1 MLLRLVPG
9 LLLLREGCLDPEPEE
24 LLADLTMI
32 RGWLSE
38 GAHVPLGSPVFL
50 DDTKS
55 IRTHAVYM
63 SISTHIAASLRLTS
77 CRRRSTMPDWRLP
90 VGVLRR
96 REALRDACALDA
108 ADEGWLFDPF
118 LLMRECDTDGSSRF
132 MIGRLKVSTDAS
144 GISSRYNSPPRP
156 GVNWAG
162 DLLPGELVL
171 AQSSATC
178 LKMPRDILGYLSFT
192 TFCTSGPTGEADAS
206 KVQLLATLEHNTAL
220 TPGPRRIV

>member
-1 MLLRLVPG
+1 MNAQDWYNILADQLEDDTRKWGYICMLLRLVPG

-55 IRTHAVYM
+55 ITTHAVYM

-108 ADEGWLFDPF
+108 ADESWLVDPF
-118 LLMRECDTDGSSRF
+118 LLMRECDTDGPSRF

-144 GISSRYNSPPRP
+144 GISSRITHRHGRASI
-156 GVNWAG
+156 GQV
-162 DLLPGELVL
+162 
-171 AQSSATC
+171 TC
-178 LKMPRDILGYLSFT
+178 CPES
-192 TFCTSGPTGEADAS
+192 
-206 KVQLLATLEHNTAL
+206 
-220 TPGPRRIV
+220 